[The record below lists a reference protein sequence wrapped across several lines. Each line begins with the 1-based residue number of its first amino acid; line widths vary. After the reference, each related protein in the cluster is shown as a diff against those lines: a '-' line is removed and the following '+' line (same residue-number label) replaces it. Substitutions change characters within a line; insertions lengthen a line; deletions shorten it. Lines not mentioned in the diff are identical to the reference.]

1 MTEKREKMICSQCA
15 QRKADWTVR
24 AVGGPEEPA
33 CVRCMGSVVRRTHAA
48 GGALIRHLP
57 SSPGP
62 VRKRDPGS
70 GKYVSAN
77 R

>member
-1 MTEKREKMICSQCA
+1 MTEKREKMMCSQCA
-15 QRKADWTVR
+15 NRR
-24 AVGGPEEPA
+24 AEW
-33 CVRCMGSVVRRTHAA
+33 GSVVRRTQK

-62 VRKRDPGS
+62 IRKRDPGS
-70 GKYVSAN
+70 GKYVSSN